1 MANFQ
6 PGKRKGGSSKG
17 FFLLVI
23 LLFLLV
29 VWFVGLVRFSRAL
42 PETVEAPS
50 LKTDAIVV
58 LTGGSKRLDT
68 GFQLLSDGVARR
80 LFISGVYRGVEAKQL
95 LRLFKYRPEQ
105 EVCCIEM
112 GHAADDTVGNALE
125 TAEWVKKHK
134 IKSIRLVTSS
144 YHMQRSLVEFNHA
157 MPETAIIA
165 HPVFPEN
172 VILKRWWMWPGSA
185 KLIIS
190 EYTKLMLA
198 KALHWIKDLT
208 PESLK

>member
-1 MANFQ
+1 MADYQF
-6 PGKRKGGSSKG
+6 GKKKGRSSKG
-17 FFLLVI
+17 FFLLMI
-23 LLFLLV
+23 LLFIV
-29 VWFVGLVRFSRAL
+29 AVWFVGLIQFSKNL
-42 PETVEAPS
+42 PETVEKPD

-58 LTGGSKRLDT
+58 LTGGSKRLDA
-68 GFQLLSDGVARR
+68 GFLLLSKGVARR

-105 EVCCIEM
+105 EACCIEI
-112 GHAADDTVGNALE
+112 GHEADDTVGNARE

-134 IKSIRLVTSS
+134 INSIRLVTAS

-157 MPETAIIA
+157 MPKTVIIA
-165 HPVFPEN
+165 HPVFPDN

-185 KLIIS
+185 KLIVS

-198 KALHWIKDLT
+198 KALHWINDIT